1 MQDDSTNPDVVE
13 IDSLLTSLTDAV
25 RTGDGEALTSLLS
38 DDPVAIF
45 TGSTG
50 RVVGSESVRDV
61 WLRHLTSWN
70 DVELKRRET
79 VVRIHGDVAWAT
91 FLWDGVG
98 GQDGETYRV
107 NGERWSNR
115 LRKLRSSSLM
125 LRPTIQT
132 CSTRWVMRMESRK
145 QQSS

>member
-25 RTGDGEALTSLLS
+25 RTGDGEAVTSLLS

-107 NGERWSNR
+107 NGERWSIVVVWEDGR
-115 LRKLRSSSLM
+115 WRIAQTHASLPYTDWASLRDNA
-125 LRPTIQT
+125 
-132 CSTRWVMRMESRK
+132 
-145 QQSS
+145 